1 MRRRFYNISE
11 SFDFDNQDS
20 CLDDDFVERYN
31 KEKVFEKFRNFWNN
45 DLRPYMLRKNLV
57 MFPIG
62 NWFISLPVGNGRRIT
77 IEERKGKNRY
87 EVITTGVIQD
97 YKISKEDED
106 LEDSYEYF
114 LTFDRKQS
122 FVKALAEILDHK
134 DFNRVNEGFDFDS
147 EDFGIED
154 SIENQIESYNIV
166 RFKSSLMELVN
177 LLKEFFEV
185 CKYQRSLI
193 WNKDDQLVQIV
204 GTTQDFIKEDY
215 KYFKI
220 LNNNSKLFLEILPN
234 NDVVITSSIYSGD
247 TKPITLEDAK
257 KWTPRVN
264 EIKALLKFGIERFK
278 KGGFQEA
285 IDDIVS
291 TIYHLT
297 KKNPDRLNK
306 YGVLKTGE
314 YDDKEFQKM
323 WRPTEDDLM
332 GIENIWMTDPS
343 NYEIRGK
350 MGRIYSDYP
359 YGSSSHFVNPID
371 FDYYYNNIMTAL
383 K

>member
-1 MRRRFYNISE
+1 MRRKFYNISE

-57 MFPIG
+57 MVPIG
-62 NWFISLPVGNGRRIT
+62 NWLISLPVGNGRRIT
-77 IEERKGKNRY
+77 IEERRGKNRY
-87 EVITTGVIQD
+87 EVITGGVIQD
-97 YKISKEDED
+97 YVISKEDED

-114 LTFDRKQS
+114 LTFDRKPS
-122 FVKALAEILDHK
+122 FVKALVEILDHK

-185 CKYQRSLI
+185 CKYHRSLI
-193 WNKDDQLVQIV
+193 WNKEDQLVQIF
-204 GTTQDFIKEDY
+204 GTTQEFIEGDSKC
-215 KYFKI
+215 FKI
-220 LNNNSKLFLEILPN
+220 LNNGSKLFLKILPN
-234 NDVVITSSIYSGD
+234 DIVIANSIYSDD
-247 TKPITLEDAK
+247 TEPITLEDAK

-285 IDDIVS
+285 IDDIVN
-291 TIYHLT
+291 TVYHLA
-297 KKNPDRLNK
+297 KKNPNHLNK

-323 WRPTEDDLM
+323 WRPSEDDLM

-359 YGSSSHFVNPID
+359 YGSFSHFVNPID
-371 FDYYYNNIMTAL
+371 FDYYYNNIMTTL